1 MNTPNYSG
9 FQSEILVVQLV
20 AYNVGKKDPTPPT
33 LEPHPNDIKLIE
45 SESIRKKRQKI
56 KTPAA
61 ASQNKTIKLDHYL
74 TINQENKQ

>member
-1 MNTPNYSG
+1 MDTPNYSG
-9 FQSEILVVQLV
+9 FQNEILVVQPV

-45 SESIRKKRQKI
+45 SESIRKKTKI